1 MHFNASNISYGGV
14 CPSPGTAITERPQA
28 RGIASV
34 TSTLDVAVPETG
46 TLLSRNP
53 PATFRNIVRGFSATS
68 PRNSAT
74 FIKLQNLTPT
84 GLLLL
89 LNTDD

>member
-46 TLLSRNP
+46 TLLSPQPSRDIPQHCPRLLRNVS
-53 PATFRNIVRGFSATS
+53 AEFRDIY
-68 PRNSAT
+68 
-74 FIKLQNLTPT
+74 
-84 GLLLL
+84 
-89 LNTDD
+89 